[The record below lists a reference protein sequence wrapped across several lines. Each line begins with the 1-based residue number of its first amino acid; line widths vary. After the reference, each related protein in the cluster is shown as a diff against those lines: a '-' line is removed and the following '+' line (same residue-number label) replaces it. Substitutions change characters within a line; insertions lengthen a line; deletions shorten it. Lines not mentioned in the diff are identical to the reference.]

1 MKKLILYRKQIE
13 ILEFAKSS
21 IENSDYNN
29 FTRVRD
35 AFFDLFYENQF
46 SLKSELIEIV
56 PTTNISTIRFLI
68 ETLKNSYGFGN
79 NEIYATNAGPLS
91 FENAIKSIDY
101 LVSILNNERNK
112 ASAHTVFYSWE
123 NDRLSTVNRS
133 FIEKCLENA
142 IKKINKEL
150 PYELFLDKD
159 TRGAPGS
166 PNIPD
171 IICQKIDASFCF
183 VADVT
188 PVTKEKDKL
197 LPNANVMYET
207 GFAVSSLGD
216 KRVILVNNSHYGN
229 VEKLPFDIKIRRIAN
244 YSLSKSDTI
253 ETRQEEKDKLTNI
266 FYLSLKSISNL

>member
-1 MKKLILYRKQIE
+1 MNKLVFYRKQIE
-13 ILEFAKSS
+13 ILEFTRTC
-21 IENSDYNN
+21 IEENDYNR
-29 FTRVRD
+29 FMHIRGGY
-35 AFFDLFYENQF
+35 FDLFFENQF
-46 SLKSELIEIV
+46 NLKSELVEII
-56 PTTNISTIRFLI
+56 PTNNISAIRFLI
-68 ETLKNSYGFGN
+68 ETLKNAYNFSN
-79 NEIYATNAGPLS
+79 DKIYADNNSQLT
-91 FENAIKSIDY
+91 FEVAVRNIDY
-101 LVSILNNERNK
+101 LISVINDVRNRI
-112 ASAHTVFYSWE
+112 SAHSVFYSWE
-123 NDRLSTVNRS
+123 NDRLSSVNRS
-133 FIEKCLENA
+133 FIESCLEGA

-150 PYELFLDKD
+150 PYKLFLDKD
-159 TRGAPGS
+159 TRGTPGS

-244 YSLSKSDTI
+244 YSLSKRDTP